1 MIDLTF
7 SNNTITFHGNE
18 YAFEMTEK
26 IDDICVHVFMSGQII
41 AFLGGETSINGT
53 AMATADDIINTLNNG

>member
-7 SNNTITFHGNE
+7 SNNTITFHGIE
-18 YAFEMTEK
+18 YAYEMVEK
-26 IDDICVHVFMSGQII
+26 IDDLCVHIYMDGQII